1 MTALS
6 THLYIE
12 REGPCVYYQ
21 YCSME
26 CIMILDS
33 LHRLYHNVQSLRAR
47 GSRDFHRTF
56 VETFRHAKKLKYLCC
71 KMCTRNAYNFIFLS
85 FLPPPLPPFF
95 KFILINDERY
105 VNDIIQFS

>member
-33 LHRLYHNVQSLRAR
+33 LPRLYHNVQSLRAR
-47 GSRDFHRTF
+47 GSPSRHFHRTF
-56 VETFRHAKKLKYLCC
+56 VQTFRHANKLKLFMLQNVYTKLCA
-71 KMCTRNAYNFIFLS
+71 TLFSSLFPFS
-85 FLPPPLPPFF
+85 PPFF
-95 KFILINDERY
+95 LFLIHFNQRT
-105 VNDIIQFS
+105 ICK